1 MVVNIEVGGKIH
13 SITAGMAARSFAIS
27 LIGTS
32 GMAFVVMA
40 TNPNFS
46 NEANTIGLAI
56 IVGILA
62 SAIGAT
68 GLISTYAIGMRYRM
82 MNVLIL
88 NGQVTLRI
96 AAVFL
101 LVAIGISSPTMFFV
115 GISVSGAMLLAVLI
129 AIVAKKS
136 SEATSKAKIVP
147 HLRTS
152 GFFQQYRHNWP
163 VTVGSSLFIHGDKV
177 ILAFFLPLEMIG
189 LLAIYQQIARLL
201 SNTTIGAVFQFLT
214 PFLMRHISDE
224 TETQNRPMI
233 ISILAVALFM
243 VGAVFVG
250 LALPIFSKHFIHA
263 VFELEMAGFL
273 LVSLTIGLD
282 RASRINELSFF
293 RRNKVNKLIL
303 PLVVSVA
310 AFAVLVTPFS
320 TAFGLTGAIV
330 SLLIAAAIRYVLVLV
345 VESRM

>member
-1 MVVNIEVGGKIH
+1 MIWFRQNLREFLVVIGGRISLGLLSLVFIFSVLRYVDQKQFGTYSFLFSTASWLSILLFSAANEPMTRMVVNIEVGGKIH

-147 HLRTS
+147 HLRT
-152 GFFQQYRHNWP
+152 
-163 VTVGSSLFIHGDKV
+163 
-177 ILAFFLPLEMIG
+177 
-189 LLAIYQQIARLL
+189 
-201 SNTTIGAVFQFLT
+201 
-214 PFLMRHISDE
+214 
-224 TETQNRPMI
+224 
-233 ISILAVALFM
+233 
-243 VGAVFVG
+243 
-250 LALPIFSKHFIHA
+250 
-263 VFELEMAGFL
+263 
-273 LVSLTIGLD
+273 
-282 RASRINELSFF
+282 
-293 RRNKVNKLIL
+293 
-303 PLVVSVA
+303 
-310 AFAVLVTPFS
+310 
-320 TAFGLTGAIV
+320 
-330 SLLIAAAIRYVLVLV
+330 
-345 VESRM
+345 